1 MIVKF
6 IKNRDPEDGYE
17 IENLTTNKEYEVI
30 GIEADYY
37 RIIDE
42 KNEPILF
49 SPDCFEIVDNDKP
62 PFWVT
67 EIGEDGEEYS
77 YPPKWNEIGFFE
89 DFFDYVKNVKDQFW
103 KDYSKFYHK
112 NSS

>member
-6 IKNRDPEDGYE
+6 IKTIDPEDGYE
-17 IENLTTNKEYEVI
+17 IENLTINKEYEVI
-30 GIEADYY
+30 GIEADDF
-37 RIIDE
+37 RIIDD

-49 SPDCFEIVDNDKP
+49 SPDCFEIVNSNKP
-62 PFWVT
+62 TFWVT

-77 YPPKWNEIGFFE
+77 YPPNWNETGFFE
-89 DFFDYVKNVKDQFW
+89 DFFDGVKHVKDQFW
-103 KDYSKFYHK
+103 KDYRKYYHK